1 VTHAEILTSLRV
13 RGVPIGLSEL
23 ATRLIASTRPLPS
36 ALARRVVAAA
46 LARPAPEL
54 PDPLPAESLAP
65 PPEGADDAT
74 PLADASFAVVDLET
88 TGLSPQRSAII
99 EIGAVRVAGMRLVD
113 RFETLVNPARA
124 VPPEITEL
132 TGIEQ
137 RMLVG
142 APRLEDA
149 LARFRGW
156 LDAAPG
162 APFVAHN
169 ARFDEGFVRRGFA
182 RSGLAPL
189 AAPVLCTRK
198 LARRLVPELQ
208 RFGLA
213 RLADA
218 FGIRNRAP
226 HRALGDAE
234 ATAEALVCLL
244 ERARR
249 DRGLGTVGELLAF
262 QARAPGARPAR
273 VAPGAGR

>member
-1 VTHAEILTSLRV
+1 
-13 RGVPIGLSEL
+13 
-23 ATRLIASTRPLPS
+23 
-36 ALARRVVAAA
+36 
-46 LARPAPEL
+46 
-54 PDPLPAESLAP
+54 
-65 PPEGADDAT
+65 
-74 PLADASFAVVDLET
+74 
-88 TGLSPQRSAII
+88 
-99 EIGAVRVAGMRLVD
+99 
-113 RFETLVNPARA
+113 

-142 APRLEDA
+142 APLLDEA